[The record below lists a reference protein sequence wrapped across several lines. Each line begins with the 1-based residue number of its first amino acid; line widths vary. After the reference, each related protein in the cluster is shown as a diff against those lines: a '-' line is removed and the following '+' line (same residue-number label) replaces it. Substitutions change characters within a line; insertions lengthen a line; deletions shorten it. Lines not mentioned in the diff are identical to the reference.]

1 MRDWLIK
8 LKLFYM
14 DMDCRLVGCITILI
28 IVWLLTRWTQF
39 NLSCVWLCGYQNREN
54 NSPRKACCP
63 ELRSKIMHI
72 YYRGYIYEWCL
83 FWEYII
89 LYRFIFFLVLK
100 GLCFSFAWFWFSWP
114 SGDWQPITP
123 QARRRTTTTRL
134 RMRMRIRIRLRN
146 YGYGT
151 TATATANLSN
161 GWITQERSWRAA
173 LRIRRDASTWLTWSD
188 RCTLLL

>member
-1 MRDWLIK
+1 LLEKAGKRNSKKFWQCYVRILFKFIGRTVRMRDWLIK

-89 LYRFIFFLVLK
+89 LYRFIFFF
-100 GLCFSFAWFWFSWP
+100 GS
-114 SGDWQPITP
+114 
-123 QARRRTTTTRL
+123 
-134 RMRMRIRIRLRN
+134 
-146 YGYGT
+146 
-151 TATATANLSN
+151 
-161 GWITQERSWRAA
+161 
-173 LRIRRDASTWLTWSD
+173 
-188 RCTLLL
+188 